1 MMGDGLKNM
10 CRQRTLIL
18 PADHGADLAFGL
30 TAVHEIG
37 PPGYIDYRLGQGFV
51 QRHERIAVSYD
62 PGFFAQRFAQRLPDA
77 YRRVFDGVM
86 RIDVDIAFEIGRAS
100 CREGAYAV
108 GSHV

>member
-1 MMGDGLKNM
+1 
-10 CRQRTLIL
+10 
-18 PADHGADLAFGL
+18 L

-86 RIDVDIAFEIGRAS
+86 RIAVDIAFGVHRLVHERMPGQYGEHMVVTTDS
-100 CREGAYAV
+100 GGDFMLTGAV
-108 GSHV
+108 